1 VAVYRHITE
10 PPSGRPR
17 TRQRQYDACWRG
29 EEAAEVLRP
38 ADRER
43 LVEDLWDQGWTD
55 VEIATHTR
63 MTTYT
68 TARIRTRLG
77 LDARTAMKEAAA

>member
-1 VAVYRHITE
+1 MAIHLHTTE
-10 PPSGRPR
+10 PPGGRPI
-17 TRQRQYDACWRG
+17 TAQELYNACWRG
-29 EEAAEVLRP
+29 ELPAEVLRA

-68 TARIRTRLG
+68 TARIRTRLR
-77 LDARTAMKEAAA
+77 LAPHHAQKEAAA